1 MTLAQGGEK
10 ESTTI
15 LQLAHGRTANRDSL
29 ITMKEVMTQKF
40 RLYRRSNG
48 RFYIQDNTNGKQES
62 LGTSDK
68 TEATRLLLA
77 KNEAA
82 QQPSFNAQI
91 ARTYLAAADPTLAQ
105 RTWKEVM
112 VSFAAARAQRCQST
126 RDRYDQAFRE
136 PALAK
141 FAPRRLL
148 DTRPDD
154 VLQLLNEGTVSTNMY
169 FRRLHSYALML
180 GWLPWP
186 ILNYRQWPSR
196 KYKQK
201 RGITWEE
208 HRLLVDSEKAPE
220 WKALLELAWH
230 VGAAQ
235 IDLVSLCAENVD
247 WKTKTITYFRR
258 KTTKPC
264 VLRFG
269 DEVAALLK
277 NLPASGPLFPNCS
290 KLSSADRAARFLTR
304 VERLGIRKKSEGA
317 GIPSVSLHSYRYAWA
332 ERARVAG
339 YPERYAQE
347 ALGHASAAIH
357 RAYAKSV
364 RVELPPLE
372 EYEKSKVLALP
383 KAA

>member
-1 MTLAQGGEK
+1 MTLAKGGEK
-10 ESTTI
+10 ENKTL
-15 LQLAHGRTANRDSL
+15 LQLAHGNEANHASL
-29 ITMKEVMTQKF
+29 ITMKKVMTQKF

-48 RFYIQDNTNGKQES
+48 RFYLEDNTTGKQES
-62 LGTSDK
+62 LGTSEK
-68 TEATRLLLA
+68 AEATRLLLA

-82 QQPSFNAQI
+82 QQPSFNAQL
-91 ARTYLAAADPTLAQ
+91 ARTYLAAADPTLAR

-112 VSFAAARAQRCQST
+112 GAFIAARAQKREST

-136 PALAK
+136 PVLAR
-141 FAPRRLL
+141 FATRRLL

-154 VLQLLNEGTVSTNMY
+154 VLQLLNEGTVSTNLY

-196 KYKQK
+196 RYKPK

-208 HRLLVDSEKAPE
+208 HRLLVDAEKDPE
-220 WKALLELAWH
+220 WKALLALAWH

-235 IDLVSLCAENVD
+235 IDLVSLGAENID
-247 WKTKTITYFRR
+247 WNTKTITYFRR
-258 KTTKPC
+258 KTSKPC

-269 DEVAALLK
+269 DDVAAILR
-277 NLPASGPLFPNCS
+277 NLPATGALFPKCS
-290 KLSSADRAARFLTR
+290 QLSSADRAARFLDR
-304 VERLGIRKKSEGA
+304 VERLGIRRRSEDA
-317 GIPSVSLHSYRYAWA
+317 AIPSVSLHSYRYAWA
-332 ERARVAG
+332 ERARAAG

-372 EYEKSKVLALP
+372 DYEKSKVPLLP

>member
-1 MTLAQGGEK
+1 
-10 ESTTI
+10 
-15 LQLAHGRTANRDSL
+15 
-29 ITMKEVMTQKF
+29 MTQKKF

-48 RFYIQDNTNGKQES
+48 RFYIEDNTTGKQES

-68 TEATRLLLA
+68 AEAQRLFIA

-82 QQPSFNAQI
+82 QQPAFNFQI
-91 ARTYLAAADPTLAQ
+91 ARTYLAAGDPALAK
-105 RTWKEVM
+105 RTWKDVM
-112 VSFAAARAQRCQST
+112 EAFIAARAQRREST

-136 PALAK
+136 VVLAR
-141 FAPRRLL
+141 FASRRLL
-148 DTRPDD
+148 ETQPAD
-154 VLQLLNEGTVSTNMY
+154 VLQLIKEGTVSTNLY
-169 FRRLHSYALML
+169 FRRLHSFALTL

-186 ILNYRQWPSR
+186 ILGYRQWPSK
-196 KYKQK
+196 KYKAK
-201 RGITWEE
+201 RGITLEE
-208 HRLLVDSEKAPE
+208 HRLLVDSEKDPE

-247 WKTKTITYFRR
+247 WSTKTITYFRC
-258 KTTKPC
+258 KTGKPS

-277 NLPASGPLFPNCS
+277 RLPASGPLFPRLLQ
-290 KLSSADRAARFLTR
+290 LSSAKRAARFLDR
-304 VERLGIRKKSEGA
+304 VERLGIRKRSEEA

-332 ERARVAG
+332 ERAKAAG

-357 RAYAKSV
+357 RAYAKSA

-372 EYEKSKVLALP
+372 EYEREAQKVVPLP
-383 KAA
+383 RAA